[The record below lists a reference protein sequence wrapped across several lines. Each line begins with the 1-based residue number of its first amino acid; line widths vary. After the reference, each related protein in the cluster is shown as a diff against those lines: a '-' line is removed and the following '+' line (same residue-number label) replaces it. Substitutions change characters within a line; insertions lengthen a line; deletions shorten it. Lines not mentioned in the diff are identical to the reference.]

1 MTTSMLRG
9 DALAQMN
16 FSRGEASFLR
26 SNGLQLANNPSDPS
40 EPDDYL
46 ITGGVMGAEIDETD
60 GIIVYSK
67 TDLVLKAD
75 HEGDGDGYIRVAR
88 GSGESTKLLNPN
100 GTTGLSG
107 STTYSTKVIK
117 KNIHD
122 IDERMIDRFIDTVS
136 IKQFNYKSNN
146 NLGISLIIEDEIEKQ
161 LPFHRELFIRE
172 NEKTIFKS

>member
-1 MTTSMLRG
+1 
-9 DALAQMN
+9 MN
-16 FSRGEASFLR
+16 LFHGQASFLR
-26 SNGLQLANNPSDPS
+26 SNGLELASSPYGPEDNM
-40 EPDDYL
+40 
-46 ITGGVMGAEIDETD
+46 GGVKGAEIYGTD
-60 GIIVYSK
+60 GIIAYSK
-67 TDLVLKAD
+67 TDLVLEAG
-75 HEGDGDGYIRVAR
+75 HGGNPDGYIYVAG
-88 GSGESTKLLNPN
+88 GSGDMTKLLNPN
-100 GTTGLSG
+100 GTLGISG

>member
-1 MTTSMLRG
+1 M
-9 DALAQMN
+9 LAQM
-16 FSRGEASFLR
+16 SASAGYGQASFLKSSGLLLASR
-26 SNGLQLANNPSDPS
+26 SLGTEDFLPL
-40 EPDDYL
+40 
-46 ITGGVMGAEIDETD
+46 GGVASEGIDGTD
-60 GIIVYSK
+60 GIMVYSK
-67 TDLVLKAD
+67 ADLVLEAG
-75 HEGDGDGYIRVAR
+75 HEDNQNGYIYVEG
-88 GSGESTKLLNPN
+88 GSGERTKLLNPD
-100 GTTGLSG
+100 GTFGISG

>member
-1 MTTSMLRG
+1 
-9 DALAQMN
+9 MN
-16 FSRGEASFLR
+16 LFHGQASFLR
-26 SNGLQLANNPSDPS
+26 SNGLELASDPS
-40 EPDDYL
+40 NSYSPED
-46 ITGGVMGAEIDETD
+46 IIGGVVGAEKYGTD
-60 GIIVYSK
+60 GILVYSK
-67 TDLVLKAD
+67 NDLVLKAD
-75 HEGDGDGYIRVAR
+75 HKGDGYGYIYV
-88 GSGESTKLLNPN
+88 GKGPGESTKLLNPN
-100 GTTGLSG
+100 GTSSISG